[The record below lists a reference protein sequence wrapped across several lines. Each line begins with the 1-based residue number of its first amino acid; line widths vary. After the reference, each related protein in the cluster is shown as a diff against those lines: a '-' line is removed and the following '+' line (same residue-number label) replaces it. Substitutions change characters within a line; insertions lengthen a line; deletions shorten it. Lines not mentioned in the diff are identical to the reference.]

1 MRFKALY
8 LSVAV
13 LLLGSSVTMAQVS
26 KFKAV
31 FMEAKENG
39 QEVFVTLT
47 NGNTFSGFVE
57 AVGGLSAGVKTKDG
71 VFNFNYDR
79 IKSVE
84 LVDSKDRT
92 TRWYKNPAANKL
104 FITPSG
110 RMTEAGSGYYQ
121 NTYIFFSTL
130 SYGVTKNVTLSGNF
144 SMIPGLGVNNQL
156 FSLSAKVGTNVSD
169 NLSVSGTASYYS
181 VFDSDYG
188 FSTVFGA
195 TTYSWNQLDL
205 TAGLGLGITDEST
218 SDLIFILGA
227 QYRVSE
233 KFALLTENFVFPG
246 DGGDLIPIGILGGRF
261 IGQRIAAD
269 LGFLVGD
276 DIGAMVPFVS
286 FMVKF

>member
-31 FMEAKENG
+31 FMEAKESG

-57 AVGGLSAGVKTKDG
+57 TVDDQSAGVKTKDG

-84 LVDSKDRT
+84 IVDSNNRT
-92 TRWYKNPAANKL
+92 TRWYKNPTANKL
-104 FITPSG
+104 FITQSG
-110 RMTEAGSGYYQ
+110 RMADAGSGYYQ

-130 SYGVTKNVTLSGNF
+130 SYGVTKNITLSGNF
-144 SMIPGLGVNNQL
+144 SMIPGLDFKNQL
-156 FSLSAKVGTNVSD
+156 FSGSAKVGTNISD

-188 FSTVFGA
+188 FTTIFGA
-195 TTYSWNQLDL
+195 TTYSWNRLDL
-205 TAGLGLGITDEST
+205 TAGLGLGIVEEGAT
-218 SDLIFILGA
+218 DLITILGA
-227 QYRVSE
+227 QFRVSE
-233 KFALLTENFVFPG
+233 KFALITENFVFPNG
-246 DGGDLIPIGILGGRF
+246 DGGVIPIGVLGGRF
-261 IGQRIAAD
+261 IGQTIAAD

-276 DIGAMVPFVS
+276 DIGAVIPFVS
-286 FMVKF
+286 FTVKL